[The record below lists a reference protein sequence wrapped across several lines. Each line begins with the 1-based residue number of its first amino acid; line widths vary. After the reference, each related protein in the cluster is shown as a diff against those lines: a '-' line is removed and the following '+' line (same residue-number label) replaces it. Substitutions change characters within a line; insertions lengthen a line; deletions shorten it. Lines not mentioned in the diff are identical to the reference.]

1 MIVFNTT
8 IRAAIF
14 DLDGVIVDT
23 AHYHYLAWKR
33 MASEIGIDL
42 TQKDNERL
50 KGVSRADSLD
60 IILSLGNVKMAAE
73 DKSKFLDRKN
83 TWFLEY
89 VNQMKPQEILPGAK
103 ELILRLKEQGLKIA
117 LGSSSKNAPLVLRIL
132 GIEKLFDALVDGT
145 MIKNSKPHPEVF
157 LLGASLL
164 KVDPAN
170 CVVFEDAEAGVEAA
184 LAAGMKCVGIGSS
197 LQLRKA
203 HRVVPDLLNFSFE
216 ATIQPA

>member
-1 MIVFNTT
+1 MRLFNTD

-33 MASEIGIDL
+33 LANEIGIDL
-42 TQKDNERL
+42 TPKDNERL

-60 IILSLGNVKMAAE
+60 IILSLGGVTMAPNE
-73 DKSKFLDRKN
+73 KLVMLDRKN
-83 TWFLEY
+83 AWFLEY
-89 VNQMKPQEILPGAK
+89 VNQMAPNEILPGAK
-103 ELILRLKEQGLKIA
+103 ELIVKLKEQGLKIA

-164 KVDPAN
+164 KVDPAS

-184 LAAGMKCVGIGSS
+184 LAAGMKCVGIGSP
-197 LQLRKA
+197 LQLHKA
-203 HRVVPDLLNFSFE
+203 HSVVPDLRNFSFE
-216 ATIQPA
+216 PTAQPA

>member
-1 MIVFNTT
+1 MILFNTN

-33 MASEIGIDL
+33 LANELGTDL
-42 TQKDNERL
+42 TPKDNERL

-73 DKSKFLDRKN
+73 DKPKVLDRKN

-89 VNQMKPQEILPGAK
+89 VNQMTPKEILPGAK
-103 ELILRLKEQGLKIA
+103 DLIAHLKEQGLKIA

-157 LLGASLL
+157 LMGASLL
-164 KVDPAN
+164 KVDPTS

-197 LQLRKA
+197 LQLQKA
-203 HRVVPDLLNFSFE
+203 HRIVPDLVNFSFE
-216 ATIQPA
+216 ATTQPA